1 MKENDVG
8 VSINNLFVLNSLFKE
23 IIDLDDIL
31 EIGIALGIYK
41 HTIDSLIN
49 SSYYEGDDCDD
60 AALTTWLDMCIAL
73 WKQYYDVVNKHIT
86 GGL

>member
-8 VSINNLFVLNSLFKE
+8 VSINNLFVLNSLSKE
-23 IIDLDDIL
+23 IIDLDNII

-41 HTIDSLIN
+41 HTIDSLID
-49 SSYYEGDDCDD
+49 SSYYEGDKYDD
-60 AALTTWLDMCIAL
+60 ESLTIWLDMCIAL